1 MNNKKGFTMIKNKEG
16 FTIIEILI
24 SVAILSFVI
33 VSILYGFSQRMQTDR
48 NTNLKNTAITLAEAK
63 LEEYL
68 KFPSSQMAAALPA
81 SAVDYIVYHATSQP
95 VISTSNPHINRQ
107 YRRTVNVTM
116 DGNLAIIN
124 ITVDYGYIEKNNHY
138 PFSVTLTSQ
147 RGL

>member
-1 MNNKKGFTMIKNKEG
+1 MINKITNKKGFTIVEV
-16 FTIIEILI
+16 LI

-33 VSILYGFSQRMQTDR
+33 VSILYGFSQRMHTDR
-48 NTNLKNTAITLAEAK
+48 NTGLKNTAITLAESK

-68 KFPSSQMAAALPA
+68 KFPSSQITTALSA
-81 SAVDYIVYHATSQP
+81 NAVDYIVYHATSQP
-95 VISTSNPHINRQ
+95 VISTSNPNVNRQ

-124 ITVDYGYIEKNNHY
+124 ITVDYGYITKNNHY